1 MFNMIHSAYCLFFA
15 GYFLGL
21 LLNPEDGGSML
32 LQNISELP
40 DYTA

>member
-1 MFNMIHSAYCLFFA
+1 MIHSAYCLFFA
-15 GYFLGL
+15 GYLLGIL
-21 LLNPEDGGSML
+21 LDPEDGVSML